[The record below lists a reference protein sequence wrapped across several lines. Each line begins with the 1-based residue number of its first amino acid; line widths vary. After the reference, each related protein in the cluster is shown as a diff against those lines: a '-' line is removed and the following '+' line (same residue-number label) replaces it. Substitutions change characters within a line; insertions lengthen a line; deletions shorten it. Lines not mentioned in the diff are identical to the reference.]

1 MKLKRIQLV
10 EPIMHGGA
18 LHTITNNISGA
29 RPGEIP
35 ATMELVDL
43 DGLKAIA
50 VTRNVNGHPAVE
62 YVPMTNV
69 KCFQIIA
76 EEVKVEPKK
85 EVKK

>member
-10 EPIMHGGA
+10 EAIMHGGA
-18 LHTITNNISGA
+18 LHTITNNVSGA

-69 KCFQIIA
+69 KCFQVEA
-76 EEVKVEPKK
+76 EPKATEPKK
-85 EVKK
+85 K

>member
-1 MKLKRIQLV
+1 MKLKRIQLIS
-10 EPIMHGGA
+10 PISHGGTM
-18 LHTITNNISGA
+18 HTVNNSVSGA

-35 ATMELVDL
+35 AQMELVDL

-50 VTRNVNGHPAVE
+50 VTRVVNGQPATE

-76 EEVKVEPKK
+76 EEVKAEPKK
-85 EVKK
+85 K